1 MIIILIVTIYLDETQ
16 IECSLPYSIYQ
27 LNKLYIIYYL
37 LCSQKILTATKIW
50 LFKKDNHIYGY
61 SQLSVAIL
69 KIFLTFCHW
78 QLIVSHLA
86 TYVKQLLTT
95 YKMFINFSFLPHHVA
110 NNRIIVPTIPQ
121 LCNQKFSTR
130 NILEFWVFCL
140 CAVANNRKSIAY
152 WRHTYC

>member
-1 MIIILIVTIYLDETQ
+1 MTIYLDETQ
-16 IECSLPYSIYQ
+16 IECSLPYGIYQ
-27 LNKLYIIYYL
+27 FNKLYIICHL

-69 KIFLTFCHW
+69 KIFLTFCRW

-86 TYVKQLLTT
+86 TNVKQILST
-95 YKMFINFSFLPHHVA
+95 YKIFISFSFLLQHVE
-110 NNRIIVPTIPQ
+110 NNRIIIPSIPQ
-121 LCNQKFSTR
+121 KSNQKFSTR

-140 CAVANNRKSIAY
+140 SAVANNRKSIAY